1 MSKLKSSVWSTI
13 LASGILYGLAYPNYP
28 EFPFG
33 VLAWFALV
41 PLLLEIK
48 KTSSFKAY
56 LSIILP
62 VFAISSP
69 IGFWWTS
76 YYSWQTFFV
85 CYFTQLLSLYF
96 VFVLHFGLQKRF
108 GWRRSLILFPFLWV
122 FVEWTTHLLPH
133 NLQVLNIAYT
143 QAHLLYFNQF
153 ADLAGIWGIAFWVI
167 SLNVLITLAI
177 ETKAKKYYLFT
188 TTCVLLALIYSV
200 WILHINPS
208 SAIGSGNTKTKVA
221 LIQTNIDSYAVNDSL
236 IVQKTLN
243 QIISLSDSAVRT
255 HKPDLVVLPE
265 ASFPFSLFK
274 DKSFLDFARRNIVN
288 WNTNVAIGYVNYE
301 DSTSFKNLAL
311 VFTPQLAY
319 FWDSLKIKEADIK
332 IYQKEF
338 GLPFIEF
345 MPYCKNCNSLKGRR
359 LIKGSEP
366 YTFLYANT
374 RSEKFKVALSI
385 CWEQTYPNKIASL
398 VRDGAEY
405 ITMMNNDSW
414 FGKTPGAKYLLS
426 FTKLR
431 AIENRR
437 AIARCSNGGISCFI
451 DPFGKIYGEIPWFTA
466 NISSQDVL
474 AVNKKSFYTKH
485 PNFFVI
491 LICSIM
497 VGLILYF
504 WIKK

>member
-1 MSKLKSSVWSTI
+1 M
-13 LASGILYGLAYPNYP
+13 
-28 EFPFG
+28 
-33 VLAWFALV
+33 
-41 PLLLEIK
+41 
-48 KTSSFKAY
+48 
-56 LSIILP
+56 
-62 VFAISSP
+62 
-69 IGFWWTS
+69 
-76 YYSWQTFFV
+76 
-85 CYFTQLLSLYF
+85 
-96 VFVLHFGLQKRF
+96 
-108 GWRRSLILFPFLWV
+108 
-122 FVEWTTHLLPH
+122 
-133 NLQVLNIAYT
+133 LNIAYT

-167 SLNVLITLAI
+167 SLNVLITFAI
-177 ETKAKKYYLFT
+177 DTKAKKYYLFSAT
-188 TTCVLLALIYSV
+188 WVLIALIYSV

-208 SAIGSGNTKTKVA
+208 SAIGSGNTKTKVS
-221 LIQTNIDSYAVNDSL
+221 LIQTNIDSYAENDSL

-319 FWDSLKIKEADIK
+319 FWDSLKIKEADVK

-345 MPYCKNCNSLKGRR
+345 MPYCENCNSLKGRR

-366 YTFLYANT
+366 YTFLYAKA

-485 PNFFVI
+485 PSFFVI
-491 LICSIM
+491 LISSIM
-497 VGLILYF
+497 FGLILYF